1 MGKIQFK
8 NVNKIYPNGFHAI
21 HDFNLT
27 IDEGEFIVFVGP
39 SGCGKST
46 VLRML
51 GGLEQISSGEVI
63 LDGKVVNK
71 CPPVERD
78 IAIVFQDYALYSN
91 MSVYENVGISMK
103 VQHEKDTVILDKV
116 LEAADTVEITEY
128 LNRLPKQLSGGQK
141 QRVALARA
149 IVRKPKAFLMD
160 EPLSN
165 LDAKLR
171 NSTRIE
177 IVRLLDESLS
187 ALDYKLRKQMQIEL
201 KRLQK
206 KLGITFI
213 YVTHDQTEAMTM
225 ADRIVVMKEGVIQQ
239 VGTPQEIYAAPVNLF
254 VASFIGTPQMN
265 FIPGKLSETGF
276 ENESFRLSLPDALKA
291 KLRSSIGKEVI
302 LGLRPEALAVSEG
315 IQENTIPVRLEEVE
329 YMGRYQIV
337 HAMVG
342 GSSLVLSVPSDVKI
356 NPEFYVSL
364 SMDKAHF
371 FDGETTR
378 SLLCREV
385 EENHA

>member
-63 LDGKVVNK
+63 LDGNVVNK

-141 QRVALARA
+141 QRVAIARA
-149 IVRKPKAFLMD
+149 LCMNPQIMLFD
-160 EPLSN
+160 EP
-165 LDAKLR
+165 
-171 NSTRIE
+171 T
-177 IVRLLDESLS
+177 S
-187 ALDYKLRKQMQIEL
+187 ALDPEIVGEVLEVMRKLAADGM
-201 KRLQK
+201 
-206 KLGITFI
+206 TMVV
-213 YVTHDQTEAMTM
+213 VTHEM
-225 ADRIVVMKEGVIQQ
+225 AFARTVSDRVVFMDKGV
-239 VGTPQEIYAAPVNLF
+239 VLEDAAPAELF
-254 VASFIGTPQMN
+254 GNPKHQRTREF
-265 FIPGKLSETGF
+265 LS
-276 ENESFRLSLPDALKA
+276 
-291 KLRSSIGKEVI
+291 
-302 LGLRPEALAVSEG
+302 
-315 IQENTIPVRLEEVE
+315 
-329 YMGRYQIV
+329 RY
-337 HAMVG
+337 
-342 GSSLVLSVPSDVKI
+342 L
-356 NPEFYVSL
+356 N
-364 SMDKAHF
+364 DK
-371 FDGETTR
+371 
-378 SLLCREV
+378 
-385 EENHA
+385 

>member
-78 IAIVFQDYALYSN
+78 IAIVFQDYALYGN

-177 IVRLLDESLS
+177 IVRL
-187 ALDYKLRKQMQIEL
+187 QQ
-201 KRLQK
+201 RL
-206 KLGITFI
+206 GVTTI

-276 ENESFRLSLPDALKA
+276 ENESFRLSLPDALKGQA
-291 KLRSSIGKEVI
+291 PLFDRERGYPGLAPGGTGS
-302 LGLRPEALAVSEG
+302 LGGYPG
-315 IQENTIPVRLEEVE
+315 E
-329 YMGRYQIV
+329 YHPG
-337 HAMVG
+337 ASG
-342 GSSLVLSVPSDVKI
+342 GSGVYGPVPDCSCHGWRQFTGPERPLRRKDQSGVLRQSLHGQGTFL
-356 NPEFYVSL
+356 
-364 SMDKAHF
+364 
-371 FDGETTR
+371 
-378 SLLCREV
+378 
-385 EENHA
+385 

>member
-177 IVRLLDESLS
+177 IVRLQQ
-187 ALDYKLRKQMQIEL
+187 R
-201 KRLQK
+201 
-206 KLGITFI
+206 LGILQRRRRGFRRCLVCI
-213 YVTHDQTEAMTM
+213 RPRKNAIGCGIFAVPELVFAQQDMQRQNV
-225 ADRIVVMKEGVIQQ
+225 DIV
-239 VGTPQEIYAAPVNLF
+239 
-254 VASFIGTPQMN
+254 
-265 FIPGKLSETGF
+265 
-276 ENESFRLSLPDALKA
+276 
-291 KLRSSIGKEVI
+291 
-302 LGLRPEALAVSEG
+302 
-315 IQENTIPVRLEEVE
+315 
-329 YMGRYQIV
+329 
-337 HAMVG
+337 
-342 GSSLVLSVPSDVKI
+342 
-356 NPEFYVSL
+356 
-364 SMDKAHF
+364 
-371 FDGETTR
+371 
-378 SLLCREV
+378 LCRQLL
-385 EENHA
+385 

>member
-141 QRVALARA
+141 QRVAIARA
-149 IVRKPKAFLMD
+149 LCMNPQIMLFD
-160 EPLSN
+160 EP
-165 LDAKLR
+165 
-171 NSTRIE
+171 T
-177 IVRLLDESLS
+177 S
-187 ALDYKLRKQMQIEL
+187 ALDPEIVGEVLEVMRKLAADGM
-201 KRLQK
+201 
-206 KLGITFI
+206 TMVV
-213 YVTHDQTEAMTM
+213 VTHEM
-225 ADRIVVMKEGVIQQ
+225 AFARTVSDRVVFMDKGV
-239 VGTPQEIYAAPVNLF
+239 VLEDAAPAELF
-254 VASFIGTPQMN
+254 GNPKHQRTREF
-265 FIPGKLSETGF
+265 LS
-276 ENESFRLSLPDALKA
+276 
-291 KLRSSIGKEVI
+291 
-302 LGLRPEALAVSEG
+302 
-315 IQENTIPVRLEEVE
+315 
-329 YMGRYQIV
+329 RY
-337 HAMVG
+337 
-342 GSSLVLSVPSDVKI
+342 L
-356 NPEFYVSL
+356 N
-364 SMDKAHF
+364 DK
-371 FDGETTR
+371 
-378 SLLCREV
+378 
-385 EENHA
+385 

>member
-116 LEAADTVEITEY
+116 LEQMADGPQTRGGPIGTIERTKTSVQSMRMPGTPAIQKPMPATTAWPSAVPTRPKTTE
-128 LNRLPKQLSGGQK
+128 
-141 QRVALARA
+141 RVVL
-149 IVRKPKAFLMD
+149 
-160 EPLSN
+160 
-165 LDAKLR
+165 
-171 NSTRIE
+171 TRIFVSSFE
-177 IVRLLDESLS
+177 RSPET
-187 ALDYKLRKQMQIEL
+187 R
-201 KRLQK
+201 
-206 KLGITFI
+206 FI
-213 YVTHDQTEAMTM
+213 RAC
-225 ADRIVVMKEGVIQQ
+225 
-239 VGTPQEIYAAPVNLF
+239 
-254 VASFIGTPQMN
+254 
-265 FIPGKLSETGF
+265 
-276 ENESFRLSLPDALKA
+276 
-291 KLRSSIGKEVI
+291 
-302 LGLRPEALAVSEG
+302 
-315 IQENTIPVRLEEVE
+315 
-329 YMGRYQIV
+329 
-337 HAMVG
+337 
-342 GSSLVLSVPSDVKI
+342 
-356 NPEFYVSL
+356 
-364 SMDKAHF
+364 
-371 FDGETTR
+371 TR
-378 SLLCREV
+378 SANQAPSR
-385 EENHA
+385 

>member
-63 LDGKVVNK
+63 LDAKVVNK

-141 QRVALARA
+141 QRVAPG
-149 IVRKPKAFLMD
+149 RKKGGGGAAPSLSPKAESVSDGRTLV
-160 EPLSN
+160 EPGCQA
-165 LDAKLR
+165 AKFHPNR
-171 NSTRIE
+171 DCT
-177 IVRLLDESLS
+177 
-187 ALDYKLRKQMQIEL
+187 A
-201 KRLQK
+201 
-206 KLGITFI
+206 
-213 YVTHDQTEAMTM
+213 A
-225 ADRIVVMKEGVIQQ
+225 
-239 VGTPQEIYAAPVNLF
+239 AAPW
-254 VASFIGTPQMN
+254 
-265 FIPGKLSETGF
+265 
-276 ENESFRLSLPDALKA
+276 
-291 KLRSSIGKEVI
+291 
-302 LGLRPEALAVSEG
+302 
-315 IQENTIPVRLEEVE
+315 
-329 YMGRYQIV
+329 
-337 HAMVG
+337 
-342 GSSLVLSVPSDVKI
+342 SD
-356 NPEFYVSL
+356 N
-364 SMDKAHF
+364 H
-371 FDGETTR
+371 
-378 SLLCREV
+378 LCYP
-385 EENHA
+385 

>member
-177 IVRLLDESLS
+177 IVRL
-187 ALDYKLRKQMQIEL
+187 QQ
-201 KRLQK
+201 RL
-206 KLGITFI
+206 GVTTI

-239 VGTPQEIYAAPVNLF
+239 VGTRRRF
-254 VASFIGTPQMN
+254 TP
-265 FIPGKLSETGF
+265 
-276 ENESFRLSLPDALKA
+276 
-291 KLRSSIGKEVI
+291 LRSTS
-302 LGLRPEALAVSEG
+302 LWPALS
-315 IQENTIPVRLEEVE
+315 
-329 YMGRYQIV
+329 
-337 HAMVG
+337 
-342 GSSLVLSVPSDVKI
+342 
-356 NPEFYVSL
+356 
-364 SMDKAHF
+364 AHH
-371 FDGETTR
+371 R
-378 SLLCREV
+378 
-385 EENHA
+385 